1 MIEELKILVV
11 EEEELSRS
19 LIHDVLTDSGYK
31 VDIASCG
38 EEAISKIQQD
48 KYSIVITDLKMRAM
62 SGIALLKQIKEKNSQ
77 MCVIIITTSPSID
90 SVIDA
95 MREGAY
101 DYIVKPFNIEEVKL
115 VVRRAVER
123 QFLLSEVGQKE
134 FYREVSIRDGLT
146 GIYNHSHFHEVLL
159 RAIEQCRRYKH
170 PLSLLMI
177 DIDNF
182 KKYNDTYG
190 HQSGDELLAKAAT
203 FFEKSIRIADM
214 VFRYGGDEFAVI
226 CSETSKG
233 GGWELAK
240 RLLDLE
246 TQKIPLTISIGIS
259 CFPDDADNKDDLIK
273 KSDEMLY
280 EAKRLGKNR
289 ICVFGQN
296 NQQPEE
302 KVL

>member
-19 LIHDVLTDSGYK
+19 LIYDVLTDSGYK

-38 EEAISKIQQD
+38 EEAVEKIQQD
-48 KYSIVITDLKMRAM
+48 KYAIVITDLKMRAM
-62 SGIALLKQIKEKNSQ
+62 SGIALLRQIKEKNPQ
-77 MCVIIITTSPSID
+77 VCVIVVTTNPSVD
-90 SVIDA
+90 SVIEA

-115 VVRRAVER
+115 AVRRAVER
-123 QFLLSEVGQKE
+123 QFLLNEVGQKE
-134 FYREVSIRDGLT
+134 FYREVSIHDGLT

-190 HQSGDELLAKAAT
+190 HQAGDELLCKAAV
-203 FFEKSIRIADM
+203 FFEKAVRIADM

-226 CSETSKG
+226 CSETSKAG
-233 GGWELAK
+233 GQELAK

-246 TQKIPLTISIGIS
+246 NQKIPLTISIGVS
-259 CFPDDADNKDDLIK
+259 CFPDDADNKDNLIK

-280 EAKRLGKNR
+280 EAKRLGRNR

-296 NQQPEE
+296 NQQT
-302 KVL
+302 KQVV